1 MIKAQQL
8 NFQRKQAT
16 TCVFQNLH
24 FPTYNVP
31 MNTMS
36 TMKIIFV
43 FFFLLFCSLN
53 EAMVVSSPD
62 FIQNDFNLALGRAK
76 SEKKPLMI
84 YFYGIWCPPCNILK
98 ETYFTS
104 TPFLE
109 LSKKM
114 VLLEMDSDLE
124 SSSKLKL
131 NFKIKEY
138 PTLIFTNSQGDEV
151 NRIKGLPT
159 KELFFS
165 TLSSLIE
172 NKQISLVESIAKFDK
187 KPTTET
193 AWKLINYY
201 YSKAEYA
208 HALKYFSKAILAPH
222 LTTQQRDLISLI
234 PLLNLYE
241 QDLINENLI
250 SALKNS
256 IITFPKEIT
265 VLMKLDTLGNIAETT
280 NDLALKKWTH
290 EYGLVVSELNLKT
303 QSSTS
308 DFYFLKAE
316 SLAGLERNEES
327 KKVYLETLVWIDSK
341 IKKSTLDSKY
351 NRGYNL
357 EKAYALQKLGRFS
370 EAHQIYQDL
379 ISKFPDEFTFY
390 HNYSRSLFNE
400 GKFQEAL
407 EQGQKALPLSYGDNK
422 FKVSTHVI
430 DVLIKLKKESEAKK
444 LIQETLLILEQ
455 REIKSRRILN
465 YIKKLTTLNSK
476 LKN

>member
-1 MIKAQQL
+1 MGLIKKYSFL
-8 NFQRKQAT
+8 SSFSFLILFF
-16 TCVFQNLH
+16 CW
-24 FPTYNVP
+24 
-31 MNTMS
+31 NT
-36 TMKIIFV
+36 
-43 FFFLLFCSLN
+43 
-53 EAMVVSSPD
+53 EAKVVSSPD

-76 SEKKPLMI
+76 SENKPLMI

-104 TPFLE
+104 TRFLE
-109 LSKKM
+109 FSKKI

-124 SSSKLKL
+124 ASSKLKL

-138 PTLIFTNSQGDEV
+138 PTLIFTNSQGDEIS
-151 NRIKGLPT
+151 RIKGLPT
-159 KELFFS
+159 KELFFN

-172 NKQISLVESIAKFDK
+172 NKQISLTESLAKFDK
-187 KPTTET
+187 KPTTEI
-193 AWKLINYY
+193 AWKLINYF
-201 YSKAEYA
+201 YSKNEYVNT
-208 HALKYFSKAILAPH
+208 LKYFPTAILAPH

-234 PLLNLYE
+234 PILNFYE
-241 QDLINENLI
+241 QGLVNENLV
-250 SALKNS
+250 SAFKNS
-256 IITFPKEIT
+256 IITFPKEST
-265 VLMKLDTLGNIAETT
+265 VLKKLETLGDFAETT
-280 NDLALKKWTH
+280 NNIALKKWTH
-290 EYGLVVSELNLKT
+290 EYGLVVSDLNLKT
-303 QSSTS
+303 HSSTS

-316 SLAGLERNEES
+316 SLAGLEKIEES
-327 KKVYLETLVWIDSK
+327 KKVYLETLIWIDSR

-379 ISKFPDEFTFY
+379 ISKFPEEFTFY

-407 EQGQKALPLSYGDNK
+407 EQGQKALQLSYGDNK
-422 FKVSTHVI
+422 LKVSSHVI
-430 DVLIKLKKESEAKK
+430 DVLVKLDKVSEAKK